1 MNLQWNE
8 KIYADDLLPF
18 WMMLNIA
25 SGHDLKERAPRQT
38 LTYSNSNWNMFK
50 VNNKTPERLST
61 VFLLAFGIFY
71 TFFIVS
77 AVDFE
82 QSTIKCSITNYCNN
96 LQNCK
101 KISEIETH
109 ERLS

>member
-1 MNLQWNE
+1 
-8 KIYADDLLPF
+8 
-18 WMMLNIA
+18 
-25 SGHDLKERAPRQT
+25 
-38 LTYSNSNWNMFK
+38 MFK

-61 VFLLAFGIFY
+61 VFFLAFGIFY

-109 ERLS
+109 ERLSSTRETIETNVGHYCKNLLSFIFKNTSFKNLGARLGILRRRTKLIL